1 MSDSPLHST
10 HLASSGVASSWG
22 RKHGVPTDR
31 PRSAGWQ
38 PLYLVGFGQES
49 NGESL

>member
-10 HLASSGVASSWG
+10 YLASSGVVFSWS

-31 PRSAGWQ
+31 SSSAGWQ
-38 PLYLVGFGQES
+38 PLYLVGFGQEP